1 MEREGGEVLMR
12 YFVMES
18 IFENAVNEAVL
29 CEIISGHHAFL
40 NKGFEEGRILFSG
53 PKAVAGT
60 GGFAVLKGDSLE
72 EVTNYFSKDPLK
84 TAGVATYRF
93 TEFKLYEC
101 QPMLKGWFE

>member
-1 MEREGGEVLMR
+1 MEREGGEILMR

-72 EVTNYFSKDPLK
+72 EVTNYFLKDPLK
-84 TAGVATYRF
+84 TSGVATYRF